1 MDKNRCPDCI
11 SQRNPLS
18 PTEGKVAQ
26 VKIMLTPSTIYKDEK
41 WQKKNQVVK
50 LKYILMCFYFSLEYR
65 SSYYKEGCN
74 MVILTKP
81 KCSKSFS
88 RCHLYLVRY
97 IRPDRIS
104 SSGSRIVAVVLV
116 GHIHHRLDIS
126 NLSDLSDLYRALEP
140 LHPSMIGYI

>member
-1 MDKNRCPDCI
+1 VLIFVESKNQGDMDKNRCPDCI

-41 WQKKNQVVK
+41 WHKKNQVVK

-81 KCSKSFS
+81 KCSKSFYLLPSLFGRIYPARSDIFIRFQNCGSCPS
-88 RCHLYLVRY
+88 RAYPPQV
-97 IRPDRIS
+97 
-104 SSGSRIVAVVLV
+104 
-116 GHIHHRLDIS
+116 
-126 NLSDLSDLYRALEP
+126 
-140 LHPSMIGYI
+140 GYI